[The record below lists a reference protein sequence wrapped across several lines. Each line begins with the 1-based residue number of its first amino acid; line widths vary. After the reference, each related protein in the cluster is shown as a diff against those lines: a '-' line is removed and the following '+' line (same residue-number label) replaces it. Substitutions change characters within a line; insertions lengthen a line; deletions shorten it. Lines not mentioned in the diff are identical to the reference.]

1 MLERHPVSALILSG
15 GRSRRMGRDKTLIKL
30 EGEYLIQRVV
40 RQLQTRFDEILVLSG
55 ATRRYEQILD
65 VPALPDLVKHKGP
78 LGGLY
83 TGLKSCR
90 HDWAFLI
97 ACDMPF
103 VRPEIIELLISEISA
118 EPIVAFEIGNYRTH
132 TLALYHKSCLPL
144 IEQQIRANDLAMHRL
159 FERLPVRLIGER
171 RARQADPELLS
182 FRNLNRP
189 EDLIEVRRRA

>member
-1 MLERHPVSALILSG
+1 MLERHSVSALILSG
-15 GRSRRMGRDKTLIKL
+15 GRSRRMGCDKALIKL
-30 EGEYLIQRVV
+30 EGEYLIQRIV
-40 RQLQTRFDEILVLSG
+40 RWFKPRFDEILVLSG
-55 ATRRYEQILD
+55 RTKRYEKLLD
-65 VPALPDLVKHKGP
+65 VPVLPDLVKHKGP

-90 HDWAFLI
+90 YDWALLI

-103 VRPEIIELLISEISA
+103 VRPEIIELLVGEIGT
-118 EPIVAFEIGNYRTH
+118 EPIVAFEIGGYRTH
-132 TLALYHKSCLPL
+132 TLTLYHKSCLPL
-144 IEQQIRANDLAMHRL
+144 IEQQIRANDLALHRL
-159 FERLPVRLIGER
+159 FKRVPVKLISER

>member
-1 MLERHPVSALILSG
+1 
-15 GRSRRMGRDKTLIKL
+15 MGCDKALIKL

-40 RQLQTRFDEILVLSG
+40 RQLQTRFAEILVLSG
-55 ATRRYEQILD
+55 CTKRYEELLD
-65 VPALPDLVKHKGP
+65 VPVLPDLVKHKGP

-90 HDWAFLI
+90 YDWAFLI

-103 VRPEIIELLISEISA
+103 VRPEIIKLLISEISA
-118 EPIVAFEIGNYRTH
+118 EPIVAFEIGGYRTH

-159 FERLPVRLIGER
+159 FERVPVKLIAER
-171 RARQADPELLS
+171 RARQVDPELLS
-182 FRNLNRP
+182 FRNLNNP
-189 EDLIEVRRRA
+189 EDLFDAQQPA

>member
-1 MLERHPVSALILSG
+1 
-15 GRSRRMGRDKTLIKL
+15 MGCDKALIKL
-30 EGEYLIQRVV
+30 GSEYLIQQVV
-40 RQLQTRFDEILVLSG
+40 RRLKPRFDEILVLSG
-55 ATRRYEQILD
+55 RAKRYERLLD
-65 VPALPDLVKHKGP
+65 VPVLPDLVKHKGP

-83 TGLKSCR
+83 TGLRSCR
-90 HDWAFLI
+90 YDQAFLI

-103 VRPEIIELLISEISA
+103 VRPEIIELLVGEIGA
-118 EPIVAFEIGNYRTH
+118 EPIVAFKIGGYRTH

-144 IEQQIRANDLAMHRL
+144 IEQQIRTNDLAMHRL
-159 FERLPVRLIGER
+159 FERVPVKLIAEQ